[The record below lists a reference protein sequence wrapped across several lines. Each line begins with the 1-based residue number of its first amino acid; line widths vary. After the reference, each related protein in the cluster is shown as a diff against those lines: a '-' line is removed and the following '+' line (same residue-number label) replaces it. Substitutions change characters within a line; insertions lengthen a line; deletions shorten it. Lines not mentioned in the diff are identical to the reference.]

1 MNRTLVSFGLLL
13 LAPLLHAKEG
23 LLRNFGSHELSGDGY
38 SVRIELERVAEGA
51 LAPRITFREKGKLAT
66 AGIGKGSSMPV
77 VPNRWA
83 AEFRPP
89 NELWIYDG
97 KGGLMLYE
105 RTTAPNGFKASSS
118 EVVPELHE
126 RAPAALKKVISESH
140 SETQNKPNQ
149 ATQ

>member
-1 MNRTLVSFGLLL
+1 MNRTLISFALLL
-13 LAPLLHAKEG
+13 LAPLLHARDV
-23 LLRNFGSHELSGDGY
+23 LLRNFGSHESSGDGY
-38 SVRIELERVAEGA
+38 SVRVDLERVGESA

-66 AGIGKGSSMPV
+66 AGIGKGSSIPV
-77 VPNRWA
+77 VLNRWA

-105 RTTAPNGFKASSS
+105 RTTAPSGFKTSSS
-118 EVVPELHE
+118 EVVPELHG
-126 RAPAALKKVISESH
+126 RAPAALKKVISEHH
-140 SETQNKPNQ
+140 SEIQNKPNQ

>member
-1 MNRTLVSFGLLL
+1 
-13 LAPLLHAKEG
+13 
-23 LLRNFGSHELSGDGY
+23 
-38 SVRIELERVAEGA
+38 
-51 LAPRITFREKGKLAT
+51 
-66 AGIGKGSSMPV
+66 MPV

-105 RTTAPNGFKASSS
+105 RTTEPNGFKASSS
-118 EVVPELHE
+118 EVVPELYG
-126 RAPAALKKVISESH
+126 RAPAALKKVISESN
-140 SETQNKPNQ
+140 SEAQNKPNQ